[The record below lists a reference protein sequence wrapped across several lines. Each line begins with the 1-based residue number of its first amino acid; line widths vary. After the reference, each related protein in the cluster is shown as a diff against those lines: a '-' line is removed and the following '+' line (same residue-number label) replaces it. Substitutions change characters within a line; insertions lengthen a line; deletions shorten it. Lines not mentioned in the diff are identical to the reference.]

1 MMSKI
6 EQLKAEM
13 AVIRDKIHELER
25 DGDPY
30 GSAYWEVALNIKYR
44 QYVAVLEAEIERLKV
59 EVKDLK
65 DEIKSDYWPY
75 A

>member
-1 MMSKI
+1 MSKI
-6 EQLKAEM
+6 DEMKAEI

-30 GSAYWEVALNIKYR
+30 GSAYWEAALNIKYR
-44 QYVAVLEAEIERLKV
+44 QYVAVLEAEIESLKV
-59 EVKDLK
+59 EVWGLQ
-65 DEIKSDYWPY
+65 DEIRSGPY